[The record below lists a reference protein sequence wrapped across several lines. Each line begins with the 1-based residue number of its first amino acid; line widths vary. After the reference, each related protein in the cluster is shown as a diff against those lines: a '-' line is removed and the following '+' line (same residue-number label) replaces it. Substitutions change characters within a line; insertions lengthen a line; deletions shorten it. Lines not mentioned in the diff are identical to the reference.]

1 MRLRKR
7 NEKYFYNLLMSL
19 TPREMME
26 FAKAVTRYFGEI
38 GMLTESKF
46 FNPLDKDKKER
57 KEIQ

>member
-1 MRLRKR
+1 
-7 NEKYFYNLLMSL
+7 MSL